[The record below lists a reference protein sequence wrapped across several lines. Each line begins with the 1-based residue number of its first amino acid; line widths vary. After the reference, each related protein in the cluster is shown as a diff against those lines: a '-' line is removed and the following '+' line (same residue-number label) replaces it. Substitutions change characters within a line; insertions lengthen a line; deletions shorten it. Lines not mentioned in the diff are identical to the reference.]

1 MPNEHRRKIFLMK
14 FWIGLI
20 IIILAVLWVAN
31 LKNVWS
37 FNRRILSPDSQRQ
50 WAELKN
56 SWQGAVADFNS
67 NLEQFKDLPA
77 LDLSEVNLEE
87 NKIER
92 PAWLNEVID
101 KAENLAASSG
111 VAALISTSSSLV
123 SATTTAE

>member
-1 MPNEHRRKIFLMK
+1 MPDEHRRKIFLMK

-37 FNRRILSPDSQRQ
+37 FNRQILSPESQRQ

-87 NKIER
+87 KKIER
-92 PAWLNEVID
+92 PAWLDEVID

-111 VAALISTSSSLV
+111 VAALISTSSSD